1 LDTKLT
7 DKKVIIVIIA
17 VAAVVVIAVAAVVL
31 IGMSRVVFLKSG
43 DYVRYDV
50 TGVDQYGNPI
60 SGQMILTVLNATATS
75 YDAKYEYP
83 GLGIPTTTQHIN
95 QVPALTILAD
105 LGTKTQSNV
114 KLETAFGNK
123 TVDAYLKNT
132 EGQVWT
138 SYAGS
143 NPLVQ
148 YKIVVTI
155 GSASMTFV
163 LSETNIEK
171 VRTGNAT

>member
-1 LDTKLT
+1 MKLT
-7 DKKVIIVIIA
+7 DKKVIIAIIA
-17 VAAVVVIAVAAVVL
+17 VAAIVMIVVAAVVL
-31 IGMSRVVFLKSG
+31 IGMSRIVFLKSG
-43 DYVRYDV
+43 DYVTYDV

-60 SGQMILTVLNATATS
+60 SGQMILTILNATATS
-75 YDAKYEYP
+75 YDAKAEYP
-83 GLGIPTTTQHIN
+83 GLNVPTRTEHFDRVPVFTT
-95 QVPALTILAD
+95 LAD

-114 KLETAFGNK
+114 KLETAYGNK
-123 TVDAYLKNT
+123 TVDVYQKNT
-132 EGQVWT
+132 DGQVWT

-171 VRTGNAT
+171 VKTGNAA